1 LRKRIGGSFRYHIAS
16 ARKLVR
22 QKLGFNAYSS
32 VSTENRT
39 QNTGTQN
46 RKQNIG

>member
-22 QKLGFNAYSS
+22 QKLLGFNAYSS

-39 QNTGTQN
+39 QNTGTE
-46 RKQNIG
+46 KQNTG